1 MLHLALIFLAFV
13 ALSLN
18 TEPGNRAI
26 CKRWIIVFIS
36 ASLTIIL
43 LSKSLAFVNHD
54 ITRGFIIGLEYYIPA
69 LMNLAVARFIM
80 KQKLTYDY
88 DALIWLLAAE
98 GIVYSSVMLERSILS
113 SENIWIIHQPI
124 LVILTVIELIILL
137 VNSNEVRDYMVRN
150 YGDKGMYSG
159 ISSSRWIDVPRIRFG
174 KMVTSYYINRHYR
187 KLTKDAVVEQGKVA

>member
-13 ALSLN
+13 ALNLN
-18 TEPGNRAI
+18 SEAGNRAI

-43 LSKSLAFVNHD
+43 LSKSLAFFNDDTV
-54 ITRGFIIGLEYYIPA
+54 RGFIIGLEYYIPA

-113 SENIWIIHQPI
+113 SENIWVIHQPI

-137 VNSNEVRDYMVRN
+137 VNSNEVRDYMVKK
-150 YGDKGMYSG
+150 YGNKGVYSG
-159 ISSSRWIDVPRIRFG
+159 VTHIRWVRLLRSGFG

-187 KLTKDAVVEQGKVA
+187 KLTKDALVEQRKVA